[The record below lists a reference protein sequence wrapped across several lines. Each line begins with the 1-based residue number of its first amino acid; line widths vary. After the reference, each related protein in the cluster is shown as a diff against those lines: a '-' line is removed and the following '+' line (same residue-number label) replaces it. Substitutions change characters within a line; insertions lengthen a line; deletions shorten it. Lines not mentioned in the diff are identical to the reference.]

1 MERLRPG
8 FNTAKGVAPLRQGES
23 GRSVPGYQVSI
34 PLKGWPLCGQG
45 KTDRMGPR
53 SESFNTASKD
63 EFQYRERVGPFAAD
77 QGPPQGTLP
86 EPAFSSFNTA
96 KGLAPLR
103 HASGSMAATCLTE
116 FQYRE
121 RVDPFAAQKNTTYGL
136 WFNPFQY
143 RESG

>member
-8 FNTAKGVAPLRQGES
+8 FNTAKGVAPLRLVEKKEYS
-23 GRSVPGYQVSI
+23 
-34 PLKGWPLCGQG
+34 
-45 KTDRMGPR
+45 
-53 SESFNTASKD
+53 ASKD